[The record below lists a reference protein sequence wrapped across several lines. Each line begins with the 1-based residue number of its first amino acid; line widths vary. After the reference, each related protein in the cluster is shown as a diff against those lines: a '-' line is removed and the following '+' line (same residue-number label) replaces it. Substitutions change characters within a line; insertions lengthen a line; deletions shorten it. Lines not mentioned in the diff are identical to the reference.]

1 MSEIIPT
8 SAVTVALI
16 SASTTIA
23 LFIVKGIFTPLWNKY
38 YLVYKIKVEHNYEQK
53 KKIKDAISK
62 YKMSLLD
69 SAESLNHR
77 LWNFSGNCTKG
88 WHNFSD
94 TDILNDKY
102 YLQTFCYRFL
112 AFYAW
117 CIKFEREL
125 IYLDITLSDKNDLC
139 FVKYIKTMQN
149 IFCDASMLDGTGYNN
164 EHATDHFFKDE
175 LIIMVD
181 NMYCDTGVIT
191 FSEFKKKNDM
201 DYEKVRN
208 YISKIMNDKSCNKWQ
223 LVNCFHYI
231 LMAFLSRYGY
241 DYQKTGLLKLFK
253 LHRSE
258 PKNKLISNFK
268 QLVTNA
274 KLNKCREI
282 KKSIAI
288 LECKSIRAN
297 ICSFLKLVK

>member
-1 MSEIIPT
+1 MSEILST

-16 SASTTIA
+16 STGTTIA
-23 LFIVKGIFTPLWNKY
+23 LFIVKGICTPFWNKY
-38 YLVYKIKVEHNYEQK
+38 FLAYKIKIEHNYEQK

-62 YKMSLLD
+62 YKMPLLD

-77 LWNFSGNCTKG
+77 LWNFSSNCIKG

-94 TDILNDKY
+94 TDLLNKKY

-125 IYLDITLSDKNDLC
+125 IYLDVTLSDKNDLC
-139 FVKYIKTMQN
+139 FVKYIRTMQN
-149 IFCDASMLDGTGYNN
+149 VLCDASMLNGTGYDN
-164 EHATDHFFKDE
+164 EQATDHFFKDD
-175 LIIMVD
+175 LISMVD
-181 NMYCDTGVIT
+181 DMYAETRVIT
-191 FSEFKKKNDM
+191 FSEFKKKNDL
-201 DYEKVRN
+201 DYEKVCN
-208 YISKIMNDKSCNKWQ
+208 YISKIMNDKSCNKWH

-241 DYQKTGLLKLFK
+241 DYQKTGLFKLFK
-253 LHRSE
+253 LHNSE

-268 QLVTNA
+268 LFVSNA
-274 KLNKCREI
+274 KLNKCNEI

-297 ICSFLKLVK
+297 VCNKLKLIK

>member
-1 MSEIIPT
+1 MSEIIST

-16 SASTTIA
+16 STGTTIA
-23 LFIVKGIFTPLWNKY
+23 LFIVKGICTPFWNKY
-38 YLVYKIKVEHNYEQK
+38 FLKYKIKVEHDYEQK
-53 KKIKDAISK
+53 KKIKEAISK
-62 YKMSLLD
+62 YKMPLLD

-77 LWNFSGNCTKG
+77 LWNFSGNCIKG

-102 YLQTFCYRFL
+102 YLQSFCYRFL

-125 IYLDITLSDKNDLC
+125 IYLDVTLSEKNDLF

-149 IFCDASMLDGTGYNN
+149 VFCDASMLNGTGYDN
-164 EHATDHFFKDE
+164 EQATDHFFKDE
-175 LIIMVD
+175 LISMVE
-181 NMYCDTGVIT
+181 NMYSETGVIT
-191 FSEFKKKNDM
+191 FLEFKENKNM
-201 DYEKVRN
+201 NYEGVRI

-231 LMAFLSRYGY
+231 LMAFLSKYGY
-241 DYQKTGLLKLFK
+241 DYQKTGLFKLFK
-253 LHRSE
+253 LHRAE
-258 PKNKLISNFK
+258 PKNKLINNFK
-268 QLVTNA
+268 LLVSNA
-274 KLNKCREI
+274 KLNKCNEI
-282 KKSIAI
+282 KKTIAI

-297 ICSFLKLVK
+297 VCNILKLIK